1 MGGNTMRDI
10 VTKIYTVGELR
21 TKNIHGHAYE
31 AKIIFDQDVPATM
44 RDGVT
49 LMTNVFRPHDDDHEG
64 DGKYPAIIC
73 MAPYGKDSM
82 PPDSQFERIRN
93 VGVLPFS
100 ELAGW
105 ETPDPAF
112 WVPSGYVLVNVD
124 CRGTNNSGGASFEHM
139 SPEMARDFHDVVE
152 WVAAQEWCDGNV
164 GSNGVSYLAASQW
177 LGAAEN
183 PPHLKAIMPW
193 EGFNDFYR
201 DHVCHGGMP
210 DTGFFHEIWGRRMNP
225 QTGFIARDAVPEKI
239 IEAQTEHPLYDEFW
253 EAKRVKLE
261 NITVPAYIVAGWATQ
276 GLHTRGSIEG
286 YKRISSKE
294 KWLEGHGRKEWES
307 YYNREALERQ
317 RRFFDCFL
325 KGLDSGIRDLP
336 RVRLEI
342 RDRFYEGRTRFFD
355 DFPVPGTDYRP
366 LYLNAADSSVDA
378 SMTDAKPDNEASVRY
393 AANQSEGEA
402 DTTSWSYTF
411 AEDADLAGNMKLRLW
426 VAAEGADD
434 LDLHV
439 GLKKFDRHGNEVP
452 FLDFQHVENGMVAS
466 GWLRVSHRE
475 QDEALS
481 MPGRPWLKHERRL
494 KLSEGEIVP
503 AEVEILPSAT
513 GFRAGDRLELIV
525 KGHDIPEPFARFKHR
540 NTVNAG
546 RHVIHAG
553 GQYDSYLLI
562 PVLPKG

>member
-1 MGGNTMRDI
+1 MRDI
-10 VTKIYTVGELR
+10 VTKIVTVGELR

-31 AKIIFDQDVPATM
+31 ARIIFDQDVPATM

-49 LMTNVFRPHDDDHEG
+49 LMTNVFRPHDDDHESG
-64 DGKYPAIIC
+64 GKYPAIIC
-73 MAPYGKDSM
+73 LAPYGKDSM

-239 IEAQTEHPLYDEFW
+239 IEAQTEHPLYDDFW
-253 EAKRVKLE
+253 EEKRVRLE

-286 YKRISSKE
+286 YKRISSTE

-325 KGLDSGIRDLP
+325 KGQESGIRDLP

-355 DFPVPGTDYRP
+355 DFPVPGTEYRP
-366 LYLNAADSSVDA
+366 LYLNAANGPMDG
-378 SMTDAKPDNEASVRY
+378 SMGDAKPESEASVRY
-393 AANQSEGEA
+393 AANQSEDES
-402 DTTSWSYTF
+402 DTTTWSYIF

-426 VAAEGADD
+426 VAADGADD

-452 FLDFQHVENGMVAS
+452 FLDFQHVENGLVAS

-475 QDEALS
+475 QDEKLS
-481 MPGRPWLKHERRL
+481 TPDRPWLKHQRLL
-494 KLSEGEIVP
+494 KLSAGEIVA

-513 GFRAGDRLELIV
+513 GFRAGETLQLIV
-525 KGHDIPEPFARFKHR
+525 QGHDILESFARFTHR
-540 NTVNAG
+540 NTVNQG
-546 RHVIHAG
+546 HHVIHTG
-553 GQYDSYLLI
+553 GQYDSFLLI